1 MAGDPN
7 ALRPLPDSSRPMA
20 RQLLRGV
27 RGLVRRFQVSE
38 RADVV
43 CCGVTIAQ
51 AATLET
57 LREEGRM
64 RLGTLGKR
72 LGITPS
78 TLSRNLDRLEESGHV
93 SRSLDPA
100 DARAARVALTAAGH
114 RVADR
119 LESQEEDFAGEIL
132 ARIPSD
138 RRARVVEALSDLLV
152 AVRAATEDCCP
163 EAFTHLMKDYPEG
176 DGRGFSCARPA
187 QAGACS
193 GERP

>member
-1 MAGDPN
+1 MSASGCVKPVPDE
-7 ALRPLPDSSRPMA
+7 ARPLA

-51 AATLET
+51 AATLEV

-64 RLGTLGKR
+64 GLGALGKR
-72 LGITPS
+72 LGIAPS
-78 TLSRNLDRLEESGHV
+78 TLTRNLDRLEEGGHV
-93 SRSLDPA
+93 SRGLDPA
-100 DARAARVALTAAGH
+100 DARAARVALTAAGR

-132 ARIPSD
+132 ARIPSE
-138 RRARVVEALSDLLV
+138 RRVRVVEALNDILV
-152 AVRAATEDCCP
+152 AVRSATEDCCP
-163 EAFTHLMKDYPEG
+163 DAFTHLMRDFPEG
-176 DGRGFSCARPA
+176 EEVRS
-187 QAGACS
+187 GACAVQ
-193 GERP
+193 GEASPGGK

>member
-7 ALRPLPDSSRPMA
+7 ALKAIPDSARPLA
-20 RQLLRGV
+20 RQLLRAV

-51 AATLET
+51 AATLEA

-72 LGITPS
+72 LGISPS

-93 SRSLDPA
+93 TRILDPD
-100 DARAARVALTAAGH
+100 DARAAQVALTAAGH
-114 RVADR
+114 RIADR

-132 ARIPSD
+132 GRIPKD
-138 RRARVVEALSDLLV
+138 RRARVVEALTDLL
-152 AVRAATEDCCP
+152 AAIRSATEDCCP
-163 EAFTHLMKDYPEG
+163 EAFTHLMKDFP
-176 DGRGFSCARPA
+176 DDAGRSFSCARPVK
-187 QAGACS
+187 AGACS
-193 GERP
+193 GEKA

>member
-1 MAGDPN
+1 MAVSDRLQPIPES
-7 ALRPLPDSSRPMA
+7 ARPLA

-51 AATLET
+51 AATLEV
-57 LREEGRM
+57 LRAEGRM
-64 RLGTLGKR
+64 GLGALGRR
-72 LGITPS
+72 LGIAPS
-78 TLSRNLDRLEESGHV
+78 TLSRNIGRLEESGHL
-93 SRSLDPA
+93 SRALDPA

-132 ARIPSD
+132 ARIPSE
-138 RRARVVEALSDLLV
+138 RRARVVEALTDLLV
-152 AVRAATEDCCP
+152 AVRSATEDCCP
-163 EAFTHLMKDYPEG
+163 EAFTHLMKDFPDGEG
-176 DGRGFSCARPA
+176 AFACARTA
-187 QAGACS
+187 KAGACPGGKS
-193 GERP
+193 